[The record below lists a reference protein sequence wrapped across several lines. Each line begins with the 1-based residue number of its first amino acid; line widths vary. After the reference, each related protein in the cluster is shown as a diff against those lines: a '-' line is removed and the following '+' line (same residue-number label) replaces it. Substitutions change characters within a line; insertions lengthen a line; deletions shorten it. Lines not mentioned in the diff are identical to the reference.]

1 MLCPK
6 CNSELDDAAVVC
18 PSCGEQIHTD
28 APHEEVKSPSK
39 ISLFLKKLGISDW
52 AAFVLG
58 LMVPLAGVALFII
71 YHKKKADLAKSCLI
85 GAIIGSLLYLIF
97 AVGVVLLYV
106 MFVLLLL
113 LAAAVLSALIF

>member
-28 APHEEVKSPSK
+28 APNEEVKSPSK

-58 LMVPLAGVALFII
+58 LMVPLAGIALFII

-97 AVGVVLLYV
+97 AVGLVLLYV
-106 MFVLLLL
+106 MGVLLLL
-113 LAAAVLSALIF
+113 LAAAAAALIF

>member
-106 MFVLLLL
+106 MFVLLFL
-113 LAAAVLSALIF
+113 LAVAATALIF